1 MEKEFENKIQK
12 FSGDYKRKKRFNENK
27 KKVLLYY
34 LGNIDGNSGKKLNS
48 FLIKNL
54 KS

>member
-1 MEKEFENKIQK
+1 MKKNLKIK
-12 FSGDYKRKKRFNENK
+12 FKLFSNDYKRKKNSNKK
-27 KKVLLYY
+27 KKVLSYY
-34 LGNIDGNSGKKLNS
+34 LGNIDGNSGKKLNN

>member
-1 MEKEFENKIQK
+1 MKKNLKTKIQK
-12 FSGDYKRKKRFNENK
+12 FGGDYKRKKSVNENK
-27 KKVLLYY
+27 KKIVLYY

-48 FLIKNL
+48 FFIKNL